1 MKERDGEKP
10 LSGVYVCRRS
20 GGVGGWVTNAIGKHR
35 NCEWRELM
43 RLDSPLAARQKY
55 DVSMLFPIHHHT
67 SWEVLTRTWGS
78 SVLDGADLP
87 EPHLIL

>member
-55 DVSMLFPIHHHT
+55 DVSMLFPIASVSRISGIHPP
-67 SWEVLTRTWGS
+67 SYIVGS
-78 SVLDGADLP
+78 AHAHVG
-87 EPHLIL
+87 ILSA